1 MLLRDGEQFVGDFD
15 AGDAASVKE
24 AGHAAG
30 QDEDVGDDW
39 NLEAVQGHVLEQFVL
54 LAGVVADL
62 VDDEAGAGVDLFSQ
76 LEILRHDLGF
86 EPLVVVD
93 YSAEKKASGF

>member
-1 MLLRDGEQFVGDFD
+1 MRDGEQFVGDFD
-15 AGDAASVKE
+15 AGDAASVEE

-30 QDEDVGDDW
+30 QDEDIGDDRH
-39 NLEAVQGHVLEQFVL
+39 LETVQGHVLEQFVL

-62 VDDEAGAGVDLFSQ
+62 VDDEASAGADLFGQ

-93 YSAEKKASGF
+93 YGTKKKAGGF